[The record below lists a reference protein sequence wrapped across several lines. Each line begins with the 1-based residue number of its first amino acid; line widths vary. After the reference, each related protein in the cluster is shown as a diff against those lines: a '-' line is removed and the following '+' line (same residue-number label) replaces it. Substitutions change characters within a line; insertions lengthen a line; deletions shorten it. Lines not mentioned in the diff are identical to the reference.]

1 MPLLLLLHLD
11 CHCCCCCE
19 CCCCCCSVRKNQQH
33 ALLWIVLSNSLA
45 ESDRCQVLFVAR
57 RLQKMLC
64 INLRRLQLTSKSMC
78 LLDND
83 LQTQRPSVA
92 CSVDRLHLLTLVPS
106 ELRLVTQIVA
116 SDDNASKTLSQH
128 FSFVERPTVRRTGSK
143 AQPVATP
150 ANPAFAAAETRRSR
164 SIVLFPQ
171 QQQQRKSCVASKD
184 VQKWETSQVRNM
196 RRRQYRAKYN
206 ARIAKI
212 PTVSDA
218 SGKSNLPGRRLTF

>member
-11 CHCCCCCE
+11 CHCCCCRE
-19 CCCCCCSVRKNQQH
+19 CCCCCCSVRQNQQH

-106 ELRLVTQIVA
+106 ELRLVAQIVA
-116 SDDNASKTLSQH
+116 SDDTASKTLSQH
-128 FSFVERPTVRRTGSK
+128 FSFVERPTARRTGSK

-150 ANPAFAAAETRRSR
+150 AKGYAGPRKTGPYSR
-164 SIVLFPQ
+164 NSYFWDNITHSYISRPERTYV
-171 QQQQRKSCVASKD
+171 R
-184 VQKWETSQVRNM
+184 TSHWPINSMDGQ
-196 RRRQYRAKYN
+196 
-206 ARIAKI
+206 
-212 PTVSDA
+212 
-218 SGKSNLPGRRLTF
+218 